1 MGRLL
6 LAKTFV
12 GDLAGT
18 STAQML
24 AVRTAT
30 EGSAGY
36 VALENVT
43 GTLAGRTGSFVLQHS
58 GTMNR
63 GAMSLTV
70 TVLPDSATGE
80 LTGLSGTMTIEQDA
94 SGHRYTFDYTLPE
107 QP

>member
-58 GTMNR
+58 G
-63 GAMSLTV
+63 AMSLSCTV
-70 TVLPDSATGE
+70 IPDSGTGD
-80 LTGLSGTMTIEQDA
+80 LVGLSGTMTIEQDA
-94 SGHRYTFDYTLPE
+94 SGHRYTFNYTLPE
-107 QP
+107 